1 MLGGDGGLEIQ
12 EISGEVRADEGFH
25 IEMGGAL
32 IKLYDLFLWI
42 ESQSQGYGATT
53 RRHFTFIHYFPRTS

>member
-1 MLGGDGGLEIQ
+1 MLSGDGGLVIQ

-32 IKLYDLFLWI
+32 ILEDI
-42 ESQSQGYGATT
+42 MN
-53 RRHFTFIHYFPRTS
+53 